1 MEARIKRINQE
12 IQLNTAYNMYIETLA
27 ENIVYC
33 VCIRHCNHPCDRP
46 IRHKELETLLNTYEN
61 DFKGLFKA
69 LKNYAQ
75 DKGE

>member
-1 MEARIKRINQE
+1 MQERIKRINQE
-12 IQLNTAYNMYIETLA
+12 IQLNTSYNMYIETLK

-33 VCIRHCNHPCDRP
+33 VCIRHCNRTSDRP

-61 DFKGLFKA
+61 NFKSLFKA